1 SRRRRQSVHGLRR
14 PARRRPLRH
23 REPARARAGVQRR
36 RLQGERRSGGAQ
48 DAARGARLPGELRA
62 AARRVRR
69 RRGRALPALRPL
81 GTVRVRPPG
90 DRPRADP
97 RLRTGLSPVIRF
109 EGFAGRAA
117 VVTGAGGG
125 MGLQIARDLLEAGAK
140 VTGIDVKERPG
151 ELKGATYAQGDVSD
165 ARFVAGAIRAAFAES
180 GRLDYLVNAAGV
192 LWFGRDRSL
201 LDIDLDVWNRLM
213 AINLTGCML
222 TARHA
227 IPLMQRTGGG
237 AMVHFS
243 STQCLRGDDKPQDAY
258 QAAKAGILALSKSI
272 AIQFAKDKI
281 RSNVILPS
289 ATESPMQ
296 AR

>member
-1 SRRRRQSVHGLRR
+1 M
-14 PARRRPLRH
+14 
-23 REPARARAGVQRR
+23 
-36 RLQGERRSGGAQ
+36 
-48 DAARGARLPGELRA
+48 
-62 AARRVRR
+62 
-69 RRGRALPALRPL
+69 
-81 GTVRVRPPG
+81 
-90 DRPRADP
+90 PRW
-97 RLRTGLSPVIRF
+97 
-109 EGFAGRAA
+109 EGFIGRTA

-125 MGLQIARDLLEAGAK
+125 MGLQIARELLEAGAA
-140 VTGIDVKERPG
+140 VAGIDVKDRPKA
-151 ELKGATYAQGDVSD
+151 LDDALYYQGDVSD
-165 ARFVAGAIRAAFAES
+165 DGFVHEAIGSADAET

-201 LDIDLDVWNRLM
+201 LDIDLETWNRVI

-227 IPLMQRTGGG
+227 VPLMQKTGGG

-258 QAAKAGILALSKSI
+258 QVAKAGLLALSKSI
-272 AIQFAKDKI
+272 AIQFARDQI

-296 AR
+296 ARWQNDPELKRATAAGVPLGRVGTARDMASACLFLLSDAASFITGTELLVDGGRMALP

>member
-1 SRRRRQSVHGLRR
+1 M
-14 PARRRPLRH
+14 A
-23 REPARARAGVQRR
+23 
-36 RLQGERRSGGAQ
+36 
-48 DAARGARLPGELRA
+48 
-62 AARRVRR
+62 
-69 RRGRALPALRPL
+69 
-81 GTVRVRPPG
+81 
-90 DRPRADP
+90 
-97 RLRTGLSPVIRF
+97 RF

-140 VTGIDVKERPG
+140 ITGIDIKDRPG
-151 ELKGATYAQGDVSD
+151 ELEGAAYAQGDVSD
-165 ARFVAGAIRAAFAES
+165 ERFVAGAIGAAFAES

-201 LDIDLDVWNRLM
+201 LDIELEIWNRVI

-227 IPLMQRTGGG
+227 IPLMRRSGGG

-243 STQCLRGDDKPQDAY
+243 STQCLRGDDRPQDAY
-258 QAAKAGILALSKSI
+258 QVAKAGILALSKSI
-272 AIQFAKDKI
+272 AIQFAPAKI

-296 AR
+296 ARWEKDPELKRATAGGVPLGRVGTTRDMANACLFLLSDDASFITGTELLVDGGRMAVP